1 MVDLTNKYVEINN
14 HEIKSREAYDRLEE
28 GIQVIEQ
35 LTELIQ
41 RDYQDFVAD
50 DFEDMDIEI
59 NMAKKHIEKDSDH
72 QTLQF

>member
-1 MVDLTNKYVEINN
+1 MNY

-59 NMAKKHIEKDSDH
+59 NMAKKQIEKDSDH

>member
-1 MVDLTNKYVEINN
+1 

-59 NMAKKHIEKDSDH
+59 NMAKKQIEKDSDH

>member
-1 MVDLTNKYVEINN
+1 MID
-14 HEIKSREAYDRLEE
+14 
-28 GIQVIEQ
+28 Q
-35 LTELIQ
+35 LTELII

-59 NMAKKHIEKDSDH
+59 NMAKKHIEKNSDH

>member
-1 MVDLTNKYVEINN
+1 M
-14 HEIKSREAYDRLEE
+14 
-28 GIQVIEQ
+28 QVIEQ

-59 NMAKKHIEKDSDH
+59 NMAKKQIEKDSDH